1 MSDQFLDQTAAEFKA
16 IDSKYMARALQ
27 LAEQGLYSTTPN
39 PRVGCVIVKNGL
51 VIGEGAHLKAGEPH
65 AEVHALRQAMA
76 HGYANLNGA
85 DVYVTLEP
93 CSHHGRTPPCAEALI
108 KAGVARVIVAMSDPN
123 PQVAGRGLELLRQHH
138 IAVTVGVLEPQARA
152 LNAGFISRMT
162 RGLPFVR
169 SKIAASI
176 DGRIALSNGE
186 SKWITGEAARL
197 DVQHW
202 RARSCAV
209 LTGAGTVL
217 ADNPRMTVRL
227 ESASEQRPLRQPL
240 RVIVD
245 SELRISP
252 EALILQGDLQ
262 SDSAEVLPNANPA
275 HKTIIAYA
283 SDPQH
288 KLTLFNANL
297 VELLPMANV
306 EGKVC
311 LSSLLRALAARGIN
325 EVLVEAGQGLNG
337 ALLEQNL
344 IDELLIYYAPVVM
357 GADALG
363 MFAMTKLMRM
373 EQRVQFELL
382 DVLQIGQDLR
392 LRLKP
397 VNVKAC

>member
-1 MSDQFLDQTAAEFKA
+1 MSVQSLDQAAIEFKA
-16 IDSKYMARALQ
+16 IDSETLDVNYMAQALK

-65 AEVHALRQAMA
+65 AEVHALREAFA
-76 HGYANLNGA
+76 AGHADLNGA

-93 CSHHGRTPPCAEALI
+93 CSHYGRTPPCVEALI
-108 KAGVARVIVAMSDPN
+108 HAGVARVIVAMQDPN
-123 PQVAGRGLELLRQHH
+123 PQVSGRSLALLRQHH
-138 IAVTVGVLEPQARA
+138 IAVTLGVLEPQARA
-152 LNAGFISRMT
+152 LNAGFIARMT
-162 RGLPFVR
+162 RGMPFVR
-169 SKIAASI
+169 SKIAASL
-176 DGRIALSNGE
+176 DGRTALSNGE

-202 RARSCAV
+202 RARSCAI

-227 ESASEQRPLRQPL
+227 ETVEQAQDLRQPL

-252 EALILQGDLQ
+252 DALILQAD
-262 SDSAEVLPNANPA
+262 LPNAKSA

-283 SDPQH
+283 TDPQH
-288 KLTLFNANL
+288 KITLFNPHL
-297 VELLPMANV
+297 VELLAIGNAD
-306 EGKVC
+306 GKVC
-311 LSSLLRALAARGIN
+311 LSSLLKALAARGIN

-344 IDELLIYYAPVVM
+344 IDELLIYYAPVLM

-363 MFAMTKLMRM
+363 MFAITKLVSMD
-373 EQRVQFELL
+373 QRVQLELL
-382 DVLQIGQDLR
+382 DVLQICQDLR

-397 VNVKAC
+397 VKSMANS